1 MSRRIDEE
9 DIPMV
14 PPNNIIF
21 ESETMMSQNSQIP
34 GTPMAYS
41 RMNSASHSQTSV
53 ANNNGL
59 LNKFSAFM
67 GSGSQ

>member
-9 DIPMV
+9 DIPMM

-21 ESETMMSQNSQIP
+21 ESETLMSQNSNIP

-41 RMNSASHSQTSV
+41 KMNSVSHSQASA
-53 ANNNGL
+53 ANNSGL

-67 GSGSQ
+67 GAGS